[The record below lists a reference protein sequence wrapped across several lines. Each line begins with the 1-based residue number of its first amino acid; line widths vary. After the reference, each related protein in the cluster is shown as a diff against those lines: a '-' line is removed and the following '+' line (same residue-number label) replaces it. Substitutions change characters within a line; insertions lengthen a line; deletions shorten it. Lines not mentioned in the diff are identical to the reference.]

1 MLLRLQLANFD
12 VAEPDR
18 VAMVLQDNMA
28 LALLAKSGISRYLL
42 AATSTSSQ
50 IQQAVVEFPS
60 FSMEWE
66 HMIGCGVGPWQREHG
81 VEFHGE
87 NGILV
92 VDRSGW
98 EVYSETE

>member
-1 MLLRLQLANFD
+1 
-12 VAEPDR
+12 
-18 VAMVLQDNMA
+18 
-28 LALLAKSGISRYLL
+28 
-42 AATSTSSQ
+42 
-50 IQQAVVEFPS
+50 
-60 FSMEWE
+60 MEWE